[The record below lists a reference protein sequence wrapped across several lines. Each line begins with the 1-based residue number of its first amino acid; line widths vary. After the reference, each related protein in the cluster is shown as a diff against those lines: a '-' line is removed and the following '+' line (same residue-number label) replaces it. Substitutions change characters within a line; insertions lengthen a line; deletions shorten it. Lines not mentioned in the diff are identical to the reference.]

1 MGEDENPTVPM
12 EDHQKLQSDYDALVQ
27 ENDSLKTEHE
37 TVKTEKDQLQEKFDS
52 LETEHKETKDKLA
65 VFEQAEKD
73 KLIKDIQEKSK
84 KESWTED
91 ELKELEIDQ
100 LKLVLKAVDN
110 VERSRFKGIQPGGSA
125 AAPDNKLT
133 VGDLYH
139 KPYIDPPV
147 TPGGSS

>member
-1 MGEDENPTVPM
+1 MGEEENPTVPA

-37 TVKTEKDQLQEKFDS
+37 TVKTDKDQLQEKFDT
-52 LETEHKETKDKLA
+52 LETENKETIAKLA

-73 KLIKDIQEKSK
+73 QLINDIQEKSK

-91 ELKELEIDQ
+91 ELKKLEIDQ

-110 VERSRFKGIQPGGSA
+110 VEKSRFKGIQAGTSATAPGS
-125 AAPDNKLT
+125 KLT

-139 KPYIDPPV
+139 KPYAIPPV